1 MPKIGDKLYP
11 KDNSYSKCLSLP
23 YSLPRLLLAG
33 THKQPAVL
41 VTIISEPI
49 LITVYDFI
57 PEGKQ
62 YEFVIVEHNNKQYL
76 ILNRFFENE
85 NEKDYQNNRTIL
97 KLHII

>member
-1 MPKIGDKLYP
+1 MSKIGDKLYP
-11 KDNSYSKCLSLP
+11 TDNSYSKCLSLP

-49 LITVYDFI
+49 LITIYDFI

-62 YEFVIVEHNNKQYL
+62 YEFVIVEYENKQYL

-85 NEKDYQNNRTIL
+85 EYYQYNK
-97 KLHII
+97 KLIRNYII